1 MPQITKYFI
10 FFFALTYA
18 SFSFAGG
25 PLILQGVD
33 GHTPVS
39 YEIPDIT
46 MHVEAGILGTRTN
59 EQTQILMTDGFNL
72 WSNVD
77 TATVNLTV
85 NQTLVSSNVDIDGT
99 NFETYLPKL
108 DDSSFNADDNLNP
121 VVFDD
126 NGEIIDAYFGG
137 TEDGEDRQSDY
148 IIGFAESIFTQNG
161 DYFLEGYLVING
173 RQLGILPRTDAE
185 LTLLFAHEVGHFIGL
200 DHSQANIDNQE
211 SVTTVPQTLC
221 SDRIKDKY
229 PVMYPYECREND
241 TLHPDDISAVT
252 ELYPAASLTS
262 NFGIIEGYFVDE
274 NNRPIL
280 GANIWAEEDIVTG
293 DAYSIVSD
301 YLKQGN
307 GYYRLLLP
315 AGNYTLH
322 ANSVNPVFFGGS
334 SVGPYALEIDSISF
348 LTPHPITPVSYQD
361 NETITVSAGEILS
374 INFSSVGASVSQSSI
389 IFQEESSG
397 GGITSP
403 ITLLLLFLFLLTV
416 RNKNYLK
423 TF

>member
-1 MPQITKYFI
+1 MLKQ
-10 FFFALTYA
+10 
-18 SFSFAGG
+18 
-25 PLILQGVD
+25 
-33 GHTPVS
+33 VS
-39 YEIPDIT
+39 
-46 MHVEAGILGTRTN
+46 LGTRSN
-59 EQTQILMTDGFNL
+59 AQAQILLNDGFNL
-72 WSNVD
+72 WSNVG

-126 NGEIIDAYFGG
+126 NGEIIDAYFG
-137 TEDGEDRQSDY
+137 ENQSDY

-173 RQLGILPRTDAE
+173 RQLGTLPPTDAE
-185 LTLLFAHEVGHFIGL
+185 LTLLFAHEAGHFIGL

-211 SVTTVPQTLC
+211 SDATFPTTLC
-221 SDRIKDKY
+221 KTSSQEKY
-229 PVMYPYECREND
+229 PLMYPYSCRVSD
-241 TLHPDDISAVT
+241 TLHPDDISAAT
-252 ELYPAASLTS
+252 ELYPAANTNS

-274 NNRPIL
+274 NNRPII
-280 GANIWAEEDIVTG
+280 GANLWAEDIVTG

-315 AGNYTLH
+315 AGNYTLN
-322 ANSVNPVFFGGS
+322 ANSINPVFFGGS

-361 NETITVSAGEILS
+361 NENITVSVGEILS
-374 INFSSVGASVSQSSI
+374 INFSSVGSSVSQSSI

-403 ITLLLLFLFLLTV
+403 TTLLLLFLFLLTV
-416 RNKNYLK
+416 RNKSYLK
-423 TF
+423 SF